1 MVSPT
6 NRIKEVLIEK
16 GIKQT
21 WLAEILGQS
30 FTIVR
35 KLLRLQSSIAKPRIA
50 ISDSR
55 DLTG

>member
-1 MVSPT
+1 MESPT

>member
-1 MVSPT
+1 MESPT

-21 WLAEILGQS
+21 WLAEKLGKS
-30 FTIVR
+30 F
-35 KLLRLQSSIAKPRIA
+35 KSSTAKPRIA

-55 DLTG
+55 DFAG